1 MGLWLVDYWTPRLY
15 ADDEFLR
22 GRRLNQLELEAENV
36 AKLTAKQRE
45 CLHLVV
51 QRKSSKEIARIL
63 GISKPAVDQR
73 LDSARRKLDVM
84 TRDEAAIVYARAA
97 GGYDR
102 IIYDP
107 AYLPSDVEFEEK
119 PSQGEQSGSFLL
131 EDAAVPYGFEPS
143 HESDLWLQALKEP
156 SGELGT
162 LQRIA
167 IMVGMTV
174 GILAIVLIGL
184 AVSQSLSGLLAA

>member
-1 MGLWLVDYWTPRLY
+1 MD
-15 ADDEFLR
+15 
-22 GRRLNQLELEAENV
+22 QLDIEAKSV

-63 GISKPAVDQR
+63 NISKPAVDQR

-84 TRDEAAIVYARAA
+84 TRDEAAIIYARAV
-97 GGYDR
+97 GDYDR

-107 AYLPSDVEFEEK
+107 TYLPSDVDLGDK
-119 PSQGEQSGSFLL
+119 PSQSDQPESFML
-131 EDAAVPYGFEPS
+131 EDAAAPYGFESS
-143 HESDLWLQALKEP
+143 HEADLWLRALKEP
-156 SGELGT
+156 RRDLGT
-162 LQRIA
+162 LERIA
-167 IMVGMTV
+167 VMVGMTI

-184 AVSQSLSGLLAA
+184 SVSQSLSGMLAN

>member
-1 MGLWLVDYWTPRLY
+1 MD
-15 ADDEFLR
+15 
-22 GRRLNQLELEAENV
+22 QLDIEAKSV

-63 GISKPAVDQR
+63 NISKPAVDQR

-84 TRDEAAIVYARAA
+84 TRDEAAIIYARAV
-97 GGYDR
+97 GDYDR

-107 AYLPSDVEFEEK
+107 TYLPSDVDLEDK
-119 PSQGEQSGSFLL
+119 RCQSERSESFML
-131 EDAAVPYGFEPS
+131 EDAAVPYGLEAS
-143 HESDLWLQALKEP
+143 HETDLWLQALKEP
-156 SGELGT
+156 RGDLGT

-174 GILAIVLIGL
+174 GILAIALIGL
-184 AVSQSLSGLLAA
+184 SVSQSLSGMLAN

>member
-1 MGLWLVDYWTPRLY
+1 MD
-15 ADDEFLR
+15 
-22 GRRLNQLELEAENV
+22 QLELQAKSV

-63 GISKPAVDQR
+63 NISKPAVDQR

-84 TRDEAAIVYARAA
+84 TRDEAAIIYARAV
-97 GGYDR
+97 GSYDR

-107 AYLPSDVEFEEK
+107 TYLPSDVEIEDSS
-119 PSQGEQSGSFLL
+119 SQSDHPESFML
-131 EDAAVPYGFEPS
+131 EDAAASYGFKPS

-156 SGELGT
+156 RGDLGT
-162 LQRIA
+162 LERIA
-167 IMVGMTV
+167 IMVGMTI

-184 AVSQSLSGLLAA
+184 SVSQSLSGMLAN

>member
-1 MGLWLVDYWTPRLY
+1 MD
-15 ADDEFLR
+15 
-22 GRRLNQLELEAENV
+22 QLEIEAKSV

-63 GISKPAVDQR
+63 NISKPAVDQR

-84 TRDEAAIVYARAA
+84 TRDEAAIIYARAV
-97 GGYDR
+97 GDYDR

-107 AYLPSDVEFEEK
+107 TYLPSDVEFDAQ
-119 PSQGEQSGSFLL
+119 PSQGKQPESFLL
-131 EDAAVPYGFEPS
+131 EDAAVPYGFEAS

-167 IMVGMTV
+167 IMVGMTI
-174 GILAIVLIGL
+174 GILAIALIGL
-184 AVSQSLSGLLAA
+184 SVSQSLSGMLAG

>member
-1 MGLWLVDYWTPRLY
+1 MD
-15 ADDEFLR
+15 
-22 GRRLNQLELEAENV
+22 QLESEAKKV

-63 GISKPAVDQR
+63 NISKPAVDQR

-84 TRDEAAIVYARAA
+84 TRDEAAIVFARAA
-97 GGYDR
+97 GDYDR

-107 AYLPSDVEFEEK
+107 TYLPSSSDFGEK
-119 PSQGEQSGSFLL
+119 PGQSRRSESFIL
-131 EDAAVPYGFEPS
+131 EDAAIPYGLNTS
-143 HESDLWLQALKEP
+143 HESDLWLKALKEP
-156 SGELGT
+156 SRDLGT

-184 AVSQSLSGLLAA
+184 SVSQSLSGMLAG

>member
-1 MGLWLVDYWTPRLY
+1 MD
-15 ADDEFLR
+15 
-22 GRRLNQLELEAENV
+22 QLEREAKSV

-63 GISKPAVDQR
+63 NISKPAVDQR
-73 LDSARRKLDVM
+73 LDSARRKLNVM
-84 TRDEAAIVYARAA
+84 TRDEAAIIYARAA
-97 GGYDR
+97 GDYDR

-107 AYLPSDVEFEEK
+107 TYLPSDVDFDANDV
-119 PSQGEQSGSFLL
+119 QSDQPKSFLL
-131 EDAAVPYGFEPS
+131 EDAAVPYGFDAS
-143 HESDLWLQALKEP
+143 HESELWLKALKEP
-156 SGELGT
+156 SGDLGT

-167 IMVGMTV
+167 VMVGMTV

-184 AVSQSLSGLLAA
+184 SVSQSLSGILAG

>member
-1 MGLWLVDYWTPRLY
+1 MDQFEIESAR
-15 ADDEFLR
+15 
-22 GRRLNQLELEAENV
+22 V

-63 GISKPAVDQR
+63 DISKPAVDQR
-73 LDSARRKLDVM
+73 LDSARRTLDVT
-84 TRDEAAIVYARAA
+84 TRDQAAIVFARVA
-97 GGYDR
+97 GDYDR

-107 AYLPSDVEFEEK
+107 AYLPNHPDSGAEA
-119 PSQGEQSGSFLL
+119 SQGEQPQSFML
-131 EDAAVPYGFEPS
+131 EEAAVPYDFNS
-143 HESDLWLQALKEP
+143 TLESDQWLQALKEP

-162 LQRIA
+162 VQRLA
-167 IMVGMTV
+167 IIVGMTV

-184 AVSQSLSGLLAA
+184 AVSQSLSGLLAT

>member
-1 MGLWLVDYWTPRLY
+1 MRLY
-15 ADDEFLR
+15 VRSEFLR
-22 GRRLNQLELEAENV
+22 GRLLNQLELEAENV

-97 GGYDR
+97 GSYDR
-102 IIYDP
+102 IIYDST
-107 AYLPSDVEFEEK
+107 YLPSDIDFDAQ
-119 PSQGEQSGSFLL
+119 PFQGEQPESFLL
-131 EDAAVPYGFEPS
+131 EDAAVPYGFETS

-162 LQRIA
+162 FQRIA
-167 IMVGMTV
+167 VIVGMTV
-174 GILAIVLIGL
+174 GILAIALIGL
-184 AVSQSLSGLLAA
+184 SVSQSLSGLLAA

>member
-1 MGLWLVDYWTPRLY
+1 MD
-15 ADDEFLR
+15 
-22 GRRLNQLELEAENV
+22 QLELEAKNV
-36 AKLTAKQRE
+36 AQLTAKQRE

-63 GISKPAVDQR
+63 NISKPAVDQR
-73 LDSARRKLDVM
+73 LDSARRKLEVM
-84 TRDEAAIVYARAA
+84 TRDEAAIIYARAA
-97 GGYDR
+97 GDYDR

-107 AYLPSDVEFEEK
+107 TYLPSDVDFDAK
-119 PSQGEQSGSFLL
+119 PFQGKQPESFML
-131 EDAAVPYGFEPS
+131 EDAAVPYGFESS

-156 SGELGT
+156 SGDLGT

-174 GILAIVLIGL
+174 GILAIALIGL
-184 AVSQSLSGLLAA
+184 SVSQSLSGMLAG